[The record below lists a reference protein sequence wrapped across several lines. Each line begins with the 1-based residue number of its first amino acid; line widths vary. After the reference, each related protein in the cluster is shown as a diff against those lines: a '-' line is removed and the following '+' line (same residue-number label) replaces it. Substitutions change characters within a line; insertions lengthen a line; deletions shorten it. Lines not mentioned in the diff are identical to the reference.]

1 LVRKIKKS
9 KEVID
14 MPGGDRTGPLGLGPM
29 TGRRAGL
36 CSGYPFPGYLNP
48 IPGRGWFGVGRGG
61 FPRGGGRGRTF
72 GGGRGWWWRS
82 GFYGYS
88 PYAPGFPPAYP
99 EPTAEEEKEILHD
112 ELAALEEEIK
122 AIKTRMSELEKP
134 EEPKKK

>member
-1 LVRKIKKS
+1 
-9 KEVID
+9 

-36 CSGYPFPGYLNP
+36 CAGYPVPGYLNP

-82 GFYGYS
+82 GFYGYP
-88 PYAPGFPPAYP
+88 PYAPGYPPAYS
-99 EPTAEEEKEILHD
+99 EPTVEEEKEILQD
-112 ELAALEEEIK
+112 ELAALEEEMK
-122 AIKTRMSELEKP
+122 AIKTRMSELGKSEAS
-134 EEPKKK
+134 KKK